1 MTPAADTD
9 MRSRDADR
17 RVIEELN
24 AHYIRAA
31 EQGDVAWYEQHLAD
45 DFVTSSVDGSIVER
59 TAFMQRIARGS
70 PGGRFEAVDVRVRF
84 VGELALVH
92 AGFRWRKPDGQP
104 GSGRYTDIY
113 TQRQGRWVCVS
124 AHFNR
129 F

>member
-1 MTPAADTD
+1 MPLPADTD
-9 MRSRDADR
+9 IRSRDPDR
-17 RVIEELN
+17 RVIEDLN
-24 AHYIRAA
+24 AHYVRAA
-31 EQGDVAWYEQHLAD
+31 EEGDIEWYARHLAD
-45 DFVTSSVDGSIVER
+45 DFVISRVDGALVDRATFIER
-59 TAFMQRIARGS
+59 IRGGS
-70 PGGRFEAVDVRVRF
+70 PDGRFEAVDVRVRF

-113 TQRQGRWVCVS
+113 TPRNGRWVCVS